1 MSRCILTKNIQ
12 LYDQSA
18 QLIGYGIDIPAAD
31 QSFDWPLITIAGW
44 VIGKDEPIREVE
56 VALLAENEVLQI
68 LPVNIPRP
76 DVASFLP
83 HVPQSENSGFYGYLS
98 AIGLPKQFEIVI
110 SAIDFNK
117 TVIPLANVV
126 FESDPEDYRYRDFV
140 RLQPIMLNALARSGT
155 TWLARLLIAHPE
167 VVGYPVYPY
176 EMHAASYWLHA
187 CRVLTTP
194 SNRVGIAH
202 PDLFW
207 FDLQHISSP
216 PFYSAFNE
224 DLLKWFNDTYVNL
237 IALEYKFTIQSFYD
251 YIAKKLKKKKV
262 RYFVEKQSVPN
273 RSWLIYD
280 LYLKPREI
288 FLVRDWRDVFCSIIA
303 FNNKRGVVTFG
314 REGMES
320 DAAFAYRLGAD
331 IANLRREYHTRA
343 DRALLVRYEELL
355 LNPEHELKRILDYI
369 GVDATLSTIRAML
382 RQANKPDPLLQ
393 QHRTSRSER
402 ESIGRWKRDLSP
414 ELQEVVNAMFREHLE
429 AFGYA

>member
-56 VALLAENEVLQI
+56 IALLAENEVLQI

-83 HVPQSENSGFYGYLS
+83 HVPQSEKSGFYGYLS

-126 FESDPEDYRYRDFV
+126 FESNPEDYRYRDFV

-262 RYFVEKQSVPN
+262 RYFVEKQTVPN

-280 LYLKPREI
+280 LYSKPREI

-369 GVDATLSTIRAML
+369 GVDATLSTIGAML
-382 RQANKPDPLLQ
+382 RQANEPDPLLQ

>member
-207 FDLQHISSP
+207 LDLQHISRP

-262 RYFVEKQSVPN
+262 RYFVEKQTVPN

-280 LYLKPREI
+280 LYSKPREI

-414 ELQEVVNAMFREHLE
+414 ELQEVVNAVFREHLE

>member
-1 MSRCILTKNIQ
+1 MSRCILAKNIQ

-83 HVPQSENSGFYGYLS
+83 HVPQSEKSGFYGYLS

-262 RYFVEKQSVPN
+262 RYFVEKQTVPN

-280 LYLKPREI
+280 LYSKPREI

-414 ELQEVVNAMFREHLE
+414 ELQEVVNAVFREHLE

>member
-1 MSRCILTKNIQ
+1 MSRCILAKNIQ
-12 LYDQSA
+12 LYDQSV

-237 IALEYKFTIQSFYD
+237 IALEYKSTIQSFYD
-251 YIAKKLKKKKV
+251 YIAKKLKKKKA
-262 RYFVEKQSVPN
+262 RYFVEKQTVPN

-280 LYLKPREI
+280 LYSKPREI

-414 ELQEVVNAMFREHLE
+414 ELQEVVNAVFREHLE

>member
-1 MSRCILTKNIQ
+1 MSRCILAKNIQ

-83 HVPQSENSGFYGYLS
+83 HVPQSEKSGFYGYLS

-262 RYFVEKQSVPN
+262 TYFVEKQTVPN

-280 LYLKPREI
+280 LYSKPREI

-414 ELQEVVNAMFREHLE
+414 ELQEVVNAVFREHLE

>member
-1 MSRCILTKNIQ
+1 LAKNIQ
-12 LYDQSA
+12 LYDQSV

-224 DLLKWFNDTYVNL
+224 DLLKWFNDNYVNL
-237 IALEYKFTIQSFYD
+237 IALEYKSTIQSFYD
-251 YIAKKLKKKKV
+251 YIAKKLKKKKA
-262 RYFVEKQSVPN
+262 RYFVEKQTVPN

-280 LYLKPREI
+280 LYSKPREI

-331 IANLRREYHTRA
+331 IANLRREYHTRV

-414 ELQEVVNAMFREHLE
+414 ELQEVVNAVFREHLE

>member
-237 IALEYKFTIQSFYD
+237 IALEYKSTIQSFYG

-262 RYFVEKQSVPN
+262 RYFIEKQTVPN

-280 LYLKPREI
+280 LYSKPREI

-414 ELQEVVNAMFREHLE
+414 ELQEVVNAVFREHLE

>member
-1 MSRCILTKNIQ
+1 MSRCILAKNIQ

-251 YIAKKLKKKKV
+251 YVAKKLKKKKV
-262 RYFVEKQSVPN
+262 RYFIEKQTVPN

-280 LYLKPREI
+280 LYSKPREI

-414 ELQEVVNAMFREHLE
+414 ELQEVVNAVFREHLE

>member
-194 SNRVGIAH
+194 SNHVGIAH

-251 YIAKKLKKKKV
+251 YIAKK
-262 RYFVEKQSVPN
+262 
-273 RSWLIYD
+273 
-280 LYLKPREI
+280 
-288 FLVRDWRDVFCSIIA
+288 
-303 FNNKRGVVTFG
+303 
-314 REGMES
+314 
-320 DAAFAYRLGAD
+320 
-331 IANLRREYHTRA
+331 
-343 DRALLVRYEELL
+343 
-355 LNPEHELKRILDYI
+355 
-369 GVDATLSTIRAML
+369 
-382 RQANKPDPLLQ
+382 
-393 QHRTSRSER
+393 
-402 ESIGRWKRDLSP
+402 
-414 ELQEVVNAMFREHLE
+414 
-429 AFGYA
+429 

>member
-1 MSRCILTKNIQ
+1 MSRCILAKNIQ

-117 TVIPLANVV
+117 TVITLANVV

-262 RYFVEKQSVPN
+262 TYFVEKQTVPN

-280 LYLKPREI
+280 LYSKPREI

-414 ELQEVVNAMFREHLE
+414 ELQEVVNAVFREHLE

>member
-1 MSRCILTKNIQ
+1 LAKNIQ
-12 LYDQSA
+12 LYDQSV

-224 DLLKWFNDTYVNL
+224 DLLKWFNDNYVNL
-237 IALEYKFTIQSFYD
+237 IALEYKSTIQSFYD

-262 RYFVEKQSVPN
+262 RYFVEKQTVPN

-280 LYLKPREI
+280 LYSKPREI

-414 ELQEVVNAMFREHLE
+414 ELQEVVNAVFREHLE

>member
-56 VALLAENEVLQI
+56 IALLAENEVLQI

-83 HVPQSENSGFYGYLS
+83 HVPQSEKSGFYGYLS

-262 RYFVEKQSVPN
+262 RYFVEKQTVPN

-280 LYLKPREI
+280 LYSKPREI

-382 RQANKPDPLLQ
+382 RQANEPDPLLQ

-414 ELQEVVNAMFREHLE
+414 ELQEVVNAVFREHLE

>member
-1 MSRCILTKNIQ
+1 MFRRILAKNIQ
-12 LYDQSA
+12 LYDQFTR
-18 QLIGYGIDIPAAD
+18 LTGYSIDIPAVD

-56 VALLAENEVLQI
+56 IALLAENEVLQI

-83 HVPQSENSGFYGYLS
+83 HAPQSENSGFYGYLS
-98 AIGLPKQFEIVI
+98 TIGLPKQFEIVV
-110 SAIDFNK
+110 SAIDFNE
-117 TVIPLANVV
+117 VAIPLVNII
-126 FESDPEDYRYRDFV
+126 FELNFEDCYYRDFV
-140 RLQPIMLNALARSGT
+140 HLQPIMLNALARSGT
-155 TWLARLLIAHPE
+155 TWLMRLLIAHPE

-176 EMHAASYWLHA
+176 EMRAASYWLHA
-187 CRVLTTP
+187 CRVLTAP

-207 FDLQHISSP
+207 FDLQHISNP
-216 PFYSAFNE
+216 PFYSVFNE
-224 DLLKWFNDTYVNL
+224 DMIEWFNDIYTNL
-237 IALEYKFTIQSFYD
+237 IISEYKFTIQSFYD
-251 YIAKKLKKKKV
+251 YIAKKLKKKKAK
-262 RYFVEKQSVPN
+262 YFVEKQVAFN

-280 LYLKPREI
+280 LYSKPREI

-303 FNNKRGVVTFG
+303 FNNKRAVVTFG
-314 REGMES
+314 RERAES
-320 DAAFAYRLGAD
+320 DVAFAYRLGAD
-331 IANLRREYHTRA
+331 IASLRREYHARA
-343 DRALLVRYEELL
+343 DRALLVRYEDLL

-414 ELQEVVNAMFREHLE
+414 ELQEVVNAVFREHLE

>member
-176 EMHAASYWLHA
+176 EMRAASYWLHA

-207 FDLQHISSP
+207 FDLQHISRP

-262 RYFVEKQSVPN
+262 RYFVEKQTVPN

-280 LYLKPREI
+280 LYSKPREI

-414 ELQEVVNAMFREHLE
+414 ELQEVVNAVFREHLE